1 MTEYEISKTRGQ
13 CSVSGRVFAEDESFY
28 TVLLET
34 PQGYE
39 RRDIAPECWSGPP
52 EGAVCHFKARLPE
65 KTQPCKTIVDDAV
78 LVDFFRRFEK
88 TEDEHKL
95 RFRFVLSLVLLRK
108 RLLKYERTD
117 RMPAGEF
124 WEMRLT
130 QDKSVHRVF
139 HPPMNE
145 QEIDALTRE
154 LGAVLDGRDVEL
166 AEATGDEA
174 PGAPSEGDGA

>member
-13 CSVSGRVFAEDESFY
+13 CSVSGRVFAENESFY

-65 KTQPCKTIVDDAV
+65 KSQPRKTIVDDAV
-78 LVDFFRRFEK
+78 LVDFFRRLEK
-88 TEDEHKL
+88 AEDEHKL

-117 RMPAGEF
+117 RTAAGEF

-130 QDKSVHRVF
+130 RDKTVHRVF
-139 HPPMNE
+139 HPSMNE

-154 LGAVLDGRDVEL
+154 LGAVLEGQDVES
-166 AEATGDEA
+166 AEATDDDA
-174 PGAPSEGDGA
+174 PGAPSEGDGS